1 MHFSV
6 LVIGEN
12 YEELLDRYGPD
23 SVGELLETREE
34 VENKLYKE
42 FTELDKSLV
51 SSYKKDPDKFKKQYI
66 LNHYKTYLI
75 VRNYDNLKN
84 KTEKQIKNLLYES
97 VTPFYWGDVTVKVY
111 SDGVYRPGITEW
123 DWYEVG
129 GRWVGLIK
137 LKDLVKSEKGLN
149 FCYGYSVDSKVWVL
163 SDNCTDSARKKDI
176 LNLDELLSKRTRVVL
191 SEEFD
196 WVDIINSE
204 DEYYKEL
211 VSYVTSLPDD
221 TRFTIIDCHI

>member
-6 LVIGEN
+6 LVVGEN
-12 YEELLDRYGPD
+12 YEELLDQYGPD

-42 FTELDKSLV
+42 FREIDKSLI
-51 SSYKKDPDKFKKQYI
+51 SLYKRDPEMFRNQYI
-66 LNHYKTYLI
+66 LNQYKTYFI

-84 KTEKQIKNLLYES
+84 KAEKQIKNLLYES
-97 VTPFYWGDVTVKVY
+97 VTLFCWGDVTVKVK

-137 LKDLVKSEKGLN
+137 LKDLVKSEKELN
-149 FCYGYSVDSKVWVL
+149 FCYSYSASSKVWVL
-163 SDNCTDSARKKDI
+163 SDNCADSARKKDI
-176 LNLDELLSKRTRVVL
+176 LNLDDLLSKRTRIIL
-191 SEEFD
+191 SEEFG
-196 WVDIINSE
+196 WVDTTNE
-204 DEYYKEL
+204 EEYCKEV
-211 VSYVTSLPDD
+211 VSHVTSLPDD